1 MISLS
6 LISYAVK
13 FINYCFG
20 TDTNSLPWILK
31 YQRTWHFSF
40 GNLVHWGKVRF
51 EDAEICPQ
59 CSPVLL
65 FLWVLYPC
73 SIHCADSS
81 TFFWCSSVPEAQTL
95 KLILPLVI
103 IPAGCLCWGLK
114 QRSNLNIKWN
124 LYFDRSN
131 PRGNCSEFVCDF
143 YNTWPKTKPSAGRV
157 HLPGK

>member
-1 MISLS
+1 MSLP

-13 FINYCFG
+13 FLNYFFWTDIHSFFLLLNIKKPEDMAFFLWEFG
-20 TDTNSLPWILK
+20 ALREGEL
-31 YQRTWHFSF
+31 
-40 GNLVHWGKVRF
+40 
-51 EDAEICPQ
+51 EDAEICPR
-59 CSPVLL
+59 CSP
-65 FLWVLYPC
+65 FLPFAYF
-73 SIHCADSS
+73 IHAASNPADSS
-81 TFFWCSSVPEAQTL
+81 TFFWCSSVPGAQTL

-114 QRSNLNIKWN
+114 QKNNLNIKWN
-124 LYFDRSN
+124 LCFDSSN